1 MVVLIMKEKGHR
13 LDDYFK
19 CYGDMTF
26 RNICLFV
33 DYHTAEDICQETFL
47 RLAENLDCVNSRM
60 VKAWLIV
67 VSERLAKD
75 YLKKG
80 GKHAARIGLRLDEVD
95 LADLSSDVENMVEE
109 LEESRKKGSILKR
122 LRKEKPEW
130 YDVLLMKYLEDMS
143 DRMIGRKLGIREA
156 LVGQWRRRARL
167 WLQDRYFSE
176 YEERDS

>member
-1 MVVLIMKEKGHR
+1 MVVLIMKEKDHR

-19 CYGDMTF
+19 CYGDITF
-26 RNICLFV
+26 QNICLFV

-47 RLAENLDCVNSRM
+47 RLAENLDSVNSKM

-75 YLKKG
+75 HLKKG
-80 GKHAARIGLRLDEVD
+80 GKHVSRIGLELDKVD
-95 LADLSSDVENMVEE
+95 LEDLSSDVENMVEE
-109 LEESRKKGSILKR
+109 LEESRKKGRILKR
-122 LRKEKPEW
+122 LKKERPQW

-143 DRMIGRKLGIREA
+143 DRVIGKKLGIRES

-167 WLQDRYFSE
+167 WLRDRYSRE
-176 YEERDS
+176 YGERDS